1 MADAGTVWVE
11 HLSPEECLALVAA
24 HPVGRLGVVVDGVPE
39 IYPVN
44 FLLHEGRIHFR
55 TAPGAKLN
63 GLQRTPTV
71 SFEVDEFDES
81 EQTGWSVLV
90 KGLAAE
96 LVDPLEVEIAD
107 SLPLHL
113 WSFDEQTHWV
123 RITPSEITGRRIWK
137 LSRETD

>member
-1 MADAGTVWVE
+1 MRHDGSVWVE
-11 HLSPEECLALVAA
+11 HLSVEECLSLMAS

-44 FLLHEGRIHFR
+44 FLLHEGQILFR
-55 TAPGAKLN
+55 TDPGSKLH

-81 EQTGWSVLV
+81 DETGWSVLF

-96 LVDPLEVEIAD
+96 LTDPLEVEQAAAM
-107 SLPLHL
+107 PLRL
-113 WSFDEQTHWV
+113 WSFGDQTRWV
-123 RITPSEITGRRIWK
+123 RITPTEITGRRIW
-137 LSRETD
+137 RRCDEP